1 MPLDLRNM
9 SVRILR
15 KVCGSQ
21 GILPRSCVISGG
33 ISTEGD
39 TKFASG
45 RFADIWKG
53 RHNGN
58 PVRIKAFRTETTENL
73 SETKQVLNR

>member
-1 MPLDLRNM
+1 MPIDLRKM

-21 GILPRSCVISGG
+21 SILPRSCVLSGD

-39 TKFASG
+39 TAFASG
-45 RFADIWKG
+45 GFADIWRG
-53 RHNGN
+53 NHNGN

-73 SETKQVLNR
+73 SKTKQVLNQ